1 MKKNIYLMML
11 FLALTGFGSY
21 STRIIRGTVCN
32 QDDNQP
38 LAGVTVLVPGTS
50 NSTKTNK
57 KGIYLINVPQE
68 KTSLLFVAAGF
79 QNQQIRIGSSGI
91 VNVQMKALGEPLQET
106 AVASS
111 DKTIRQYAPPRTPVA
126 GIAYESM
133 ALKSSVPGI
142 HISGVYP
149 RPTESYKGIAENGFL
164 KPEKHPLSTFAADVD
179 AASYSNVRRF
189 INSGT
194 LPPQD
199 AVRIEEMINYFN
211 YDMAAPANSD
221 PVAIYTELSTAPW
234 NARHQ
239 LLRIGIKAKK
249 VKTEQLPPSNFVF
262 LIDVSG
268 SMEDGNKLP
277 LVKASM
283 KLLVD
288 QLRSIDRVAIVTYA
302 GEAGMPLPSTPA
314 SQRMKIKDVI
324 DALGAGGS
332 TAGGAGISMAYQIA
346 QRNFIKGGNNR
357 IIMATDG
364 DFNVGDSSDEDMEK
378 LIVKESKSS
387 IHLSVL
393 GFGMGNL
400 KDSKMETLADKG
412 HGNYAYIDN
421 IAEAR
426 KSMVTEFGAT
436 LFTVAKDVKIQVEFN
451 PARVQAYRLLGY
463 ENRLMAKEDFNND
476 NKIGGDMGVGHTVTA
491 FYEIIPAGLKDN
503 FVGSVDPLKYQQM
516 KGSIVKAT
524 AGANSSEL
532 ATVKFRY
539 KDPEA
544 MKSKLKTVTVSN
556 QPLVFNNTTDDFRFA
571 SAVAE
576 LGMLLR
582 DSEYKQQSGY
592 DHLIE
597 IAKSARGK
605 DEEGYRTEF
614 ISLAKSAKLMSIS
627 KIRGAK

>member
-1 MKKNIYLMML
+1 MKRNIYVMML
-11 FLALTGFGSY
+11 FLALTGFGSNT
-21 STRIIRGTVCN
+21 TRSIRGTVYN

-38 LAGVTVLVPGTS
+38 LAGVAVLVPGTS
-50 NSTKTNK
+50 ISSKTNN
-57 KGIYLINVPQE
+57 KGFYVINVPQE

-79 QNQQIRIGSSGI
+79 QNHHIRIGNSGI
-91 VNVQMKALGEPLQET
+91 VNVQMKALGEPLRET
-106 AVASS
+106 AVVSS
-111 DKTIRQYAPPRTPVA
+111 DKTTRQYAPPRAAVA
-126 GIAYESM
+126 GTAYESM
-133 ALKSSVPGI
+133 ALKSIVPGI
-142 HISGVYP
+142 HIRGAYP
-149 RPTESYKGIAENGFL
+149 QPTESYKGVDENGFL

-199 AVRIEEMINYFN
+199 AVRIEEMINYFA
-211 YDMAAPANSD
+211 YDMTAPANSD
-221 PVAIYTELSTAPW
+221 PVAIHTELSTAPW
-234 NARHQ
+234 NTRHQ

-249 VKTEQLPPSNFVF
+249 VKTAQLPPSNFVF

-268 SMEDGNKLP
+268 SMEDANKLP

-314 SQRMKIKDVI
+314 NQSMKIKDVI
-324 DALGAGGS
+324 DALGASGS
-332 TAGGAGISMAYQIA
+332 TAGAAGISMAYQIA

-364 DFNVGDSSDEDMEK
+364 DFNVGESSDGDMEK
-378 LIVKESKSS
+378 LIVRKSKSG

-451 PARVQAYRLLGY
+451 PAKVQAYRLLGY
-463 ENRLMAKEDFNND
+463 ENRLLATEDFNND

-503 FVGSVDPLKYQQM
+503 FVGSVDPLKYQQV
-516 KGSIVKAT
+516 KGGIVKAT

-532 ATVKFRY
+532 ATVKFRF
-539 KDPEA
+539 KDAEA
-544 MKSKLKTVTVSN
+544 MKSKLKVATVN
-556 QPLVFNNTTDDFRFA
+556 QAALPFNKTSDDFRFA

-582 DSEYKQQSGY
+582 DSEYKQQSGF
-592 DHLIE
+592 DNLIE
-597 IAKSARGK
+597 IAKNAKGK

-614 ISLAKSAKLMSIS
+614 IGLAKSAKLLSKSSIRRT
-627 KIRGAK
+627 K

>member
-1 MKKNIYLMML
+1 MKRNIYLMML
-11 FLALTGFGSY
+11 FLALTGFGSN
-21 STRIIRGTVCN
+21 STRSIRGTVYN

-38 LAGVTVLVPGTS
+38 LAGVAVLVPGTS
-50 NSTKTNK
+50 ISSKTNN
-57 KGIYLINVPQE
+57 KGFYVVNVPQE
-68 KTSLLFVAAGF
+68 KSNLLFVAPGF
-79 QNQQIRIGSSGI
+79 ENRQMRIGSSSVI
-91 VNVQMKALGEPLQET
+91 NVQMKALTAPLYET
-106 AVASS
+106 TISS
-111 DKTIRQYAPPRTPVA
+111 NAKTATRYAAPRAPVA
-126 GIAYESM
+126 DVAYESM
-133 ALKSSVPGI
+133 ALNGRVSGI
-142 HISGVYP
+142 RITERNRQSG
-149 RPTESYKGIAENGFL
+149 ESYKGITENGFL

-179 AASYSNVRRF
+179 AASYSNIRRF

-199 AVRIEEMINYFN
+199 AVRIEEMVNYFN
-211 YDMAAPANSD
+211 YDLAVPTNTD
-221 PVAIYTELSTAPW
+221 PVAIHTELSTAPW
-234 NARHQ
+234 NTKHQ

-249 VKTEQLPPSNFVF
+249 VKTAQLPPSNFVF

-268 SMEDGNKLP
+268 SMEDENKLP

-288 QLRSIDRVAIVTYA
+288 QLRSIDHVAIVTYA
-302 GEAGMPLPSTPA
+302 GEAGLQLPSTPA
-314 SQRMKIKDVI
+314 NQSMKIKDVI
-324 DALGAGGS
+324 DALGASGS

-364 DFNVGDSSDEDMEK
+364 DFNVGDTSDDDMEK
-378 LIVKESKSS
+378 LIVKESKSG

-451 PARVQAYRLLGY
+451 PQKVQAYRLIGY
-463 ENRLMAKEDFNND
+463 ENRLLAKEDFNND
-476 NKIGGDMGVGHTVTA
+476 SKIGGDMGAGHTVTA
-491 FYEIIPAGLKDN
+491 MYEIIPAGLKDN
-503 FVGSVDPLKYQQM
+503 FVGSVDPLKYQQLND
-516 KGSIVKAT
+516 KPNKVNT
-524 AGANSSEL
+524 TANSSDL

-544 MKSKLKTVTVSN
+544 MKSKLKVVTVN
-556 QPLVFNNTTDDFRFA
+556 QQPLTFTKTSDDFRFA
-571 SAVAE
+571 SAVAQ

-582 DSEYKQQSGY
+582 DSEYKQQSGF
-592 DHLIE
+592 DNLIE
-597 IAKSARGK
+597 IAIYAKGK

-614 ISLAKSAKLMSIS
+614 IGLAKSAKFLS
-627 KIRGAK
+627 KSRNKEAK